1 MSDTGW
7 VCLMVVAVMGT
18 AIVAGTIDQKSR
30 NDCRVAVAQ
39 AMATS
44 SAPAEL
50 ITQICK

>member
-18 AIVAGTIDQKSR
+18 AIVAATIDQKGR

-39 AMATS
+39 ALNTS

>member
-7 VCLMVVAVMGT
+7 VCLMVAVVMGT
-18 AIVAGTIDQKSR
+18 AIVAATIDQKGR

-39 AMATS
+39 ALNTS

-50 ITQICK
+50 IAQICK